1 MSQIVGPE
9 AEVVAAYI
17 AARAGVSVSGARHP
31 ELLAR
36 VEQAMVAAGI
46 PRAERFC
53 ALLDQDSASFDRLV
67 VALTVPE
74 SYFFREAPQ
83 IELLAGEVLPERA
96 EARGPDGTLRLWS
109 AGCASGQEAYTLAI
123 LLDEKGL
130 STRAR
135 VLATDLSLKALET
148 ARSGVYAKWS
158 LRAVDER
165 RRRTYFRAVP
175 GGYRVEPGLDRLVTF
190 DHHNLLDDSKDPR
203 MADMDVVLCRNVL
216 VYLTPDAI
224 QDVGRRLAASLAPG
238 GWLLTA
244 ATDPH
249 LDAVEGLQATMTP
262 AGVAYRR
269 VLGASPGVMGSIRPQ
284 PQPRSRP
291 QPQKTARPKAR
302 RSSAPPAV
310 RTRTAVPPTDNG
322 DAGQTDRLAP
332 ARQALA
338 RGDYE
343 RAAAAAAVL
352 VAELDGEAAV
362 AAGRASV
369 VAELEGEVADAHVVL
384 VRALGSAG
392 RLAAAA
398 EAAAEAAA
406 RYPLH
411 VELRLLQGMVLL
423 ESGRPDEAAAAA
435 KAALYVEPNLAM
447 AHLTLARA
455 DQARQD
461 PAAARRSYRNALA
474 VLEAVPADE
483 PVRLADGETAGRLA
497 GLARAGHG
505 DGQQVAARRA
515 GS

>member
-1 MSQIVGPE
+1 M
-9 AEVVAAYI
+9 AAYI

-46 PRAERFC
+46 PSAERFC
-53 ALLDQDSASFDRLV
+53 ERLDQDSASFDRLV

-74 SYFFREAPQ
+74 SYFFRESPQ
-83 IELLAGEVLPERA
+83 IELLASEVLPERA
-96 EARGPDGTLRLWS
+96 EARGPEGTLRLWS
-109 AGCASGQEAYTLAI
+109 AACASGQEAYTLAI

-130 STRAR
+130 SGRAR
-135 VLATDLSLKALET
+135 VLATDLSLQALET
-148 ARSGVYAKWS
+148 ARRGVYAKWS
-158 LRAVDER
+158 LRAVDDR

-190 DHHNLLDDSKDPR
+190 QHHNLLDDSKDPR

-216 VYLTPDAI
+216 VYLTPDAV

-269 VLGASPGVMGSIRPQ
+269 VVGASPAVVVSTRPQ
-284 PQPRSRP
+284 PPPRSRPQRKPRSRP
-291 QPQKTARPKAR
+291 QPQKTVRPKA
-302 RSSAPPAV
+302 S
-310 RTRTAVPPTDNG
+310 
-322 DAGQTDRLAP
+322 
-332 ARQALA
+332 
-338 RGDYE
+338 
-343 RAAAAAAVL
+343 
-352 VAELDGEAAV
+352 
-362 AAGRASV
+362 
-369 VAELEGEVADAHVVL
+369 VAELESETAEAYVVL

-392 RLAAAA
+392 RLEAAA
-398 EAAAEAAA
+398 EAAAEAVA

-435 KAALYVEPNLAM
+435 KAALYVEPDLAM

-474 VLEAVPADE
+474 VLEAVPADK

-497 GLARAGHG
+497 GLARAGQSA
-505 DGQQVAARRA
+505 GQQVAARMA